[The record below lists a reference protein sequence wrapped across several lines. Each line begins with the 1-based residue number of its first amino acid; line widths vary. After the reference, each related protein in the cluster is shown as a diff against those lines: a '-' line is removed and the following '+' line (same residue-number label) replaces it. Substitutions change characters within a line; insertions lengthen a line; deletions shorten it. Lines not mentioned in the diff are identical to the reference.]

1 MMGETFSVTLTS
13 MLTLI
18 MFMTIGFAL
27 GKLKIMPENTP
38 GILSKLETN
47 VILPAMVLN
56 VLMTNC
62 TLESL
67 GTQIIN
73 VAYGAF
79 ATVLAIGLGLVVARL
94 FSSKGYSRNVYTY
107 GLTFSNFGFVGMA
120 ECCIIKMAK
129 KG

>member
-94 FSSKGYSRNVYTY
+94 FSSKGYSRNVYT
-107 GLTFSNFGFVGMA
+107 
-120 ECCIIKMAK
+120 
-129 KG
+129 